1 MVYWLVC
8 RILYMCSPRF
18 EIISTSSYEIFDCI
32 RALCLPLRWMSEI
45 SCTFET
51 SCGIMLGWGTF
62 AIGCVSPECFAGL
75 QDIQCSY
82 HLSQHQCNVLW
93 YVFVVCVHV
102 RCASRD
108 WGMNALTKP
117 KNQIHSILM
126 TSASS
131 LPIYQILIYLQLPSS
146 LALCP
151 EHVSVR
157 WSATVGSSPWYWLRC
172 LAISLALNDYTPKY
186 PCQSLHRTVP

>member
-1 MVYWLVC
+1 M
-8 RILYMCSPRF
+8 R
-18 EIISTSSYEIFDCI
+18 
-32 RALCLPLRWMSEI
+32 EI

-62 AIGCVSPECFAGL
+62 AIECVSPECFTGL

-93 YVFVVCVHV
+93 YVFVVCMYV

-126 TSASS
+126 YQCEFSANLSDIDIFAVTVLARS
-131 LPIYQILIYLQLPSS
+131 LSRTCQRS
-146 LALCP
+146 LKCHCWLFSL
-151 EHVSVR
+151 V
-157 WSATVGSSPWYWLRC
+157 YWLRC

>member
-1 MVYWLVC
+1 M
-8 RILYMCSPRF
+8 R
-18 EIISTSSYEIFDCI
+18 
-32 RALCLPLRWMSEI
+32 EI

-62 AIGCVSPECFAGL
+62 AIGCVSPECFTGL

-93 YVFVVCVHV
+93 YVFVVCVYV

-157 WSATVGSSPWYWLRC
+157 WSATVGSSPWFIGCDVWPSHLLSMIIHQNIHVNHCTEPYLKTY
-172 LAISLALNDYTPKY
+172 A
-186 PCQSLHRTVP
+186 